1 MNSCEIWM
9 IVLAAYGQ
17 VDLFCCQVWENVAL
31 AYLGEPVVSPL
42 GM

>member
-1 MNSCEIWM
+1 M

-17 VDLFCCQVWENVAL
+17 DDLFCCQAQENVAL
-31 AYLGEPVVSPL
+31 AYLGEPAVSPL